1 MTQKRKLPLGLF
13 TVVLCIAL
21 TGAGSGLIYA
31 DMSRDY
37 RHGVYR
43 CENGRMLEEPAEPDM
58 ELIRETAA
66 GIGEVWKSHPGIG
79 QYMMLV
85 PAAACI
91 QNRYLPQDASVH
103 DQKKD
108 LADIRRIM
116 PSSLTW
122 IDLIEAFDGHEGE
135 KLYYATDVWLTG
147 WGSRY
152 AAKAALEVMGAE
164 TFKSPQTCYLLSDSF
179 TGTLEQD
186 HTFLRK
192 FTDKKNERLEIYVPD
207 EEALYY
213 RVDVS
218 TGKKY
223 GSLYDSGAVTG
234 TDQYNV
240 FFGGET
246 ALTEIHTS
254 AVNGETLLVI
264 GDRTADSVV
273 PLFVSSFEKIIFVH
287 PSKYTGTV
295 ESLIKKYR
303 PGNILYLYGANS
315 FFKDGMLQHVL
326 PH

>member
-1 MTQKRKLPLGLF
+1 M
-13 TVVLCIAL
+13 
-21 TGAGSGLIYA
+21 
-31 DMSRDY
+31 
-37 RHGVYR
+37 
-43 CENGRMLEEPAEPDM
+43 
-58 ELIRETAA
+58 
-66 GIGEVWKSHPGIG
+66 
-79 QYMMLV
+79 
-85 PAAACI
+85 
-91 QNRYLPQDASVH
+91 
-103 DQKKD
+103 
-108 LADIRRIM
+108 
-116 PSSLTW
+116 
-122 IDLIEAFDGHEGE
+122 
-135 KLYYATDVWLTG
+135 
-147 WGSRY
+147 
-152 AAKAALEVMGAE
+152 
-164 TFKSPQTCYLLSDSF
+164 
-179 TGTLEQD
+179 
-186 HTFLRK
+186 
-192 FTDKKNERLEIYVPD
+192 PD

-254 AVNGETLLVI
+254 AVNGETLLVV